1 MGPKSIRE
9 FIGND
14 AEQTVDGGADDVK
27 SIATK
32 KAKKSKGKGERISN
46 PSKYIDVKPTIDE
59 AAADSTA
66 VISFGRM
73 NPITVGHEKL
83 ANAVIRTGVKNNATP
98 LIFLSHSQDA
108 KKNPLSYEKKIKFAK
123 TAFGT
128 KLIQKSK
135 ARTIIDVAKELQGK
149 FENLIV
155 VAGSDRV
162 EEFNTLLNKY
172 NGKDYTYK
180 SIKVVSAGERDPD
193 ADDVSGMS
201 ASKMRALAKDGDME
215 SFKKGLPTKLRSQG
229 KAVFNSVRTGMNV
242 NEETQLNE
250 ITQRIVFDN
259 LKKATAAEKAG
270 MKLGLR
276 VDSGAEGGKIFYV
289 AVTGKYTDIMKW
301 MKLIESVNEN
311 QNHPLVKKARKAHKD
326 GVWDG
331 NVNKDGKPIV
341 HINGKPVHVESIYEA
356 LTRQQ
361 RLKRKMI
368 MRRLR
373 SKIKM
378 GRRRAMRRKATID
391 TLQKRARRQVI
402 RALKQRFAKSRDYAD
417 LPYSARQRI
426 DDRVAKIPDSRL
438 NILMRRML
446 PKVKQD
452 EKDRIASRIA
462 KNNPTNPVK
471 RSATV
476 VSVPKITEDVN
487 QKFEAFNESRKTD
500 IQRAIDLAEQLGANP
515 NYAIKEIEKISK
527 GITKHAKVKQALDEA
542 ASTPES
548 YNEYTVVQ
556 RVDEGASYHSG
567 LAKSTASKRKAQFAK
582 QAKMDD
588 DNPAAY
594 KPAPGDKRSKTKPSQ
609 HTTKFQ
615 QMFGEKNSNLER
627 AYLRKPHML
636 LKQDGSV
643 KLDQR
648 FKMFRKPKLDEMVTE
663 LDGTLVEENLNNLA
677 ESIEFIFESNPKAA
691 IKNKAE
697 KTGISYS
704 ILKKVFDRGVAAW
717 RTGHRPGTTPTQWGL
732 ARINSFATGG
742 KTRTTADK
750 DLWAQHKGK

>member
-46 PSKYIDVKPTIDE
+46 PSKYVDVKPTLDE

-242 NEETQLNE
+242 NESTQFNE
-250 ITQRIVFDN
+250 D
-259 LKKATAAEKAG
+259 
-270 MKLGLR
+270 
-276 VDSGAEGGKIFYV
+276 
-289 AVTGKYTDIMKW
+289 
-301 MKLIESVNEN
+301 
-311 QNHPLVKKARKAHKD
+311 QNHPLVKKARKSH
-326 GVWDG
+326 
-331 NVNKDGKPIV
+331 
-341 HINGKPVHVESIYEA
+341 
-356 LTRQQ
+356 
-361 RLKRKMI
+361 
-368 MRRLR
+368 
-373 SKIKM
+373 
-378 GRRRAMRRKATID
+378 
-391 TLQKRARRQVI
+391 
-402 RALKQRFAKSRDYAD
+402 
-417 LPYSARQRI
+417 
-426 DDRVAKIPDSRL
+426 
-438 NILMRRML
+438 
-446 PKVKQD
+446 
-452 EKDRIASRIA
+452 
-462 KNNPTNPVK
+462 
-471 RSATV
+471 
-476 VSVPKITEDVN
+476 
-487 QKFEAFNESRKTD
+487 
-500 IQRAIDLAEQLGANP
+500 
-515 NYAIKEIEKISK
+515 
-527 GITKHAKVKQALDEA
+527 
-542 ASTPES
+542 
-548 YNEYTVVQ
+548 
-556 RVDEGASYHSG
+556 
-567 LAKSTASKRKAQFAK
+567 
-582 QAKMDD
+582 
-588 DNPAAY
+588 
-594 KPAPGDKRSKTKPSQ
+594 
-609 HTTKFQ
+609 
-615 QMFGEKNSNLER
+615 
-627 AYLRKPHML
+627 
-636 LKQDGSV
+636 
-643 KLDQR
+643 
-648 FKMFRKPKLDEMVTE
+648 
-663 LDGTLVEENLNNLA
+663 
-677 ESIEFIFESNPKAA
+677 
-691 IKNKAE
+691 
-697 KTGISYS
+697 
-704 ILKKVFDRGVAAW
+704 
-717 RTGHRPGTTPTQWGL
+717 
-732 ARINSFATGG
+732 
-742 KTRTTADK
+742 
-750 DLWAQHKGK
+750 

>member
-1 MGPKSIRE
+1 MGQKSIRE

-14 AEQTVDGGADDVK
+14 AEQVVDGGADDSK
-27 SIATK
+27 K

-46 PSKYIDVKPTIDE
+46 PSKYVDVKPSLDE
-59 AAADSTA
+59 AATKETA

-108 KKNPLSYEKKIKFAK
+108 KKNPLSYEKKVKFAK

-128 KLIQKSK
+128 KLIQKST
-135 ARTIIDVAKELQGK
+135 ARTIIDVAKELQDK
-149 FENLIV
+149 FKNLIV

-172 NGKDYTYK
+172 NGKDYTYN

-229 KAVFNSVRTGMNV
+229 KAVYNSVRTGMNV
-242 NEETQLNE
+242 NEEITTESLDENLRKQIAQLA
-250 ITQRIVFDN
+250 
-259 LKKATAAEKAG
+259 KKFPEGSKVK
-270 MKLGLR
+270 MKH
-276 VDSGAEGGKIFYV
+276 DGKIATV
-289 AVTGKYTDIMKW
+289 LSVGKDHVKVGVGRKTMDHKPEE
-301 MKLIESVNEN
+301 LVPVNEN
-311 QNHPLVKKARKAHKD
+311 QNHPLVKKARQAHKQ

-331 NVNKDGKPIV
+331 NVNKEGRPIV

-378 GRRRAMRRKATID
+378 GRRRAMKRKATID

-402 RALKQRFAKSRDYAD
+402 RALKQRFAKSRDYND

-462 KNNPTNPVK
+462 KSNPSNPVK

-476 VSVPKITEDVN
+476 VTVPRITEDVN

-500 IQRAIDLAEQLGANP
+500 IQRAIDLAEQLGANQ

-527 GITKHAKVKQALDEA
+527 GISKHAKVKHALDEA

-567 LAKSTASKRKAQFAK
+567 LAKSTADKRKAQFAK

-594 KPAPGDKRSKTKPSQ
+594 KPAPGDKRSKTKPSN

-615 QMFGEKNSNLER
+615 QMFGEKSSNLER
-627 AYLRKPHML
+627 AYLKKPHML

-663 LDGTLVEENLNNLA
+663 LNGSDLEENLNNLA
-677 ESIEFIFESNPKAA
+677 ESIEFIFESNPKEA
-691 IKNKAE
+691 IKNKAK
-697 KTGISYS
+697 KTGISYG

-732 ARINSFATGG
+732 ARINSFATKSSGTWG
-742 KTRTTADK
+742 KADA
-750 DLWAQHKGK
+750 DLAAKVKGK

>member
-1 MGPKSIRE
+1 MGLKSIRE

-14 AEQTVDGGADDVK
+14 AEQTVDGGADDAK
-27 SIATK
+27 SISTK

-46 PSKYIDVKPTIDE
+46 PSKYVDVKPTLDE

-215 SFKKGLPTKLRSQG
+215 SFKKGLPAKLRSQG

-242 NEETQLNE
+242 NESTQL
-250 ITQRIVFDN
+250 
-259 LKKATAAEKAG
+259 
-270 MKLGLR
+270 
-276 VDSGAEGGKIFYV
+276 S
-289 AVTGKYTDIMKW
+289 
-301 MKLIESVNEN
+301 EN
-311 QNHPLVKKARKAHKD
+311 QNHPLVKKARKAHKQ
-326 GVWDG
+326 GLWDG
-331 NVNKDGKPIV
+331 NVNKEGKPIV

-402 RALKQRFAKSRDYAD
+402 RALKKRFAKSRDYAD

-462 KNNPTNPVK
+462 KSRPTNPVK

-487 QKFEAFNESRKTD
+487 QKFEAFYESRKTD
-500 IQRAIDLAEQLGANP
+500 IQRAVDLAEQLGANQ

-527 GITKHAKVKQALDEA
+527 GISKHAKVKQALDEA

-594 KPAPGDKRSKTKPSQ
+594 KPAPGDKRSKTKPSN

-615 QMFGEKNSNLER
+615 QMFGEKSSNLER
-627 AYLRKPHML
+627 AYLQKPHML

-677 ESIEFIFESNPKAA
+677 ETVEFIFESNPEAA

-697 KTGISYS
+697 KTGISYG

-717 RTGHRPGTTPTQWGL
+717 RTGHRPGTTPAQWGL

>member
-46 PSKYIDVKPTIDE
+46 PSKYIDVKPTLDE

-242 NEETQLNE
+242 NESTQFNE
-250 ITQRIVFDN
+250 D
-259 LKKATAAEKAG
+259 
-270 MKLGLR
+270 
-276 VDSGAEGGKIFYV
+276 
-289 AVTGKYTDIMKW
+289 
-301 MKLIESVNEN
+301 
-311 QNHPLVKKARKAHKD
+311 QNHPLVKKARKAHKQ

-331 NVNKDGKPIV
+331 NVNKEGKPIV

-462 KNNPTNPVK
+462 KSNPSNPVK

-500 IQRAIDLAEQLGANP
+500 IQRAIDLAEQLGANQ

-527 GITKHAKVKQALDEA
+527 GITKHAKVKQALVEA

-594 KPAPGDKRSKTKPSQ
+594 KPAPGDKRSKTKPSN

-615 QMFGEKNSNLER
+615 QMFGEKSSNLER

-677 ESIEFIFESNPKAA
+677 ETVEFIFESNPKAA

>member
-1 MGPKSIRE
+1 
-9 FIGND
+9 
-14 AEQTVDGGADDVK
+14 
-27 SIATK
+27 
-32 KAKKSKGKGERISN
+32 
-46 PSKYIDVKPTIDE
+46 
-59 AAADSTA
+59 
-66 VISFGRM
+66 
-73 NPITVGHEKL
+73 
-83 ANAVIRTGVKNNATP
+83 
-98 LIFLSHSQDA
+98 
-108 KKNPLSYEKKIKFAK
+108 
-123 TAFGT
+123 
-128 KLIQKSK
+128 
-135 ARTIIDVAKELQGK
+135 
-149 FENLIV
+149 
-155 VAGSDRV
+155 
-162 EEFNTLLNKY
+162 
-172 NGKDYTYK
+172 
-180 SIKVVSAGERDPD
+180 
-193 ADDVSGMS
+193 
-201 ASKMRALAKDGDME
+201 
-215 SFKKGLPTKLRSQG
+215 
-229 KAVFNSVRTGMNV
+229 
-242 NEETQLNE
+242 
-250 ITQRIVFDN
+250 
-259 LKKATAAEKAG
+259 
-270 MKLGLR
+270 
-276 VDSGAEGGKIFYV
+276 
-289 AVTGKYTDIMKW
+289 
-301 MKLIESVNEN
+301 
-311 QNHPLVKKARKAHKD
+311 
-326 GVWDG
+326 
-331 NVNKDGKPIV
+331 
-341 HINGKPVHVESIYEA
+341 
-356 LTRQQ
+356 
-361 RLKRKMI
+361 
-368 MRRLR
+368 
-373 SKIKM
+373 M

-402 RALKQRFAKSRDYAD
+402 RALKKRFAKSRDYAD

-462 KNNPTNPVK
+462 KSRPTNPVK

-487 QKFEAFNESRKTD
+487 QKFEAFYESRKTD
-500 IQRAIDLAEQLGANP
+500 IQRAVDLAEQLGANQ

-527 GITKHAKVKQALDEA
+527 GISKHAKVKQALDEA

-594 KPAPGDKRSKTKPSQ
+594 KPAPGDKRSKTKPSN

-615 QMFGEKNSNLER
+615 QMFGEKSSNLER
-627 AYLRKPHML
+627 AYLQKPHML

-677 ESIEFIFESNPKAA
+677 ETVEFIFESNPEAA

-697 KTGISYS
+697 KTGISYG

-717 RTGHRPGTTPTQWGL
+717 RTGHRPGTTPAQWGL

>member
-1 MGPKSIRE
+1 MNLFLPLQKIINNSVDLSFKNQTSKRLKSIMGPKSIRE

-46 PSKYIDVKPTIDE
+46 PSKYVDVKPTLDE

-215 SFKKGLPTKLRSQG
+215 SFKKGLPAKLRSQG

-242 NEETQLNE
+242 NESTQFNE
-250 ITQRIVFDN
+250 D
-259 LKKATAAEKAG
+259 
-270 MKLGLR
+270 
-276 VDSGAEGGKIFYV
+276 
-289 AVTGKYTDIMKW
+289 
-301 MKLIESVNEN
+301 
-311 QNHPLVKKARKAHKD
+311 QNHPLVKKARKAHKQ

-331 NVNKDGKPIV
+331 NVNKEGKPIV

-462 KNNPTNPVK
+462 KSNPSNPVK

-500 IQRAIDLAEQLGANP
+500 IQRAIDLAEQLGANQ

-527 GITKHAKVKQALDEA
+527 GITKHAKVKQALVEA

-594 KPAPGDKRSKTKPSQ
+594 KPAPGDKRSKTKPSN

-615 QMFGEKNSNLER
+615 QMFGEKSSNLER
-627 AYLRKPHML
+627 AYLQKPHML

-677 ESIEFIFESNPKAA
+677 ETVEFIFESNPEAA

-697 KTGISYS
+697 KTGISYG

>member
-1 MGPKSIRE
+1 MNLFLPLQKIINNSVDLSFKNQTSKRLKSIMGPKSIRE

-32 KAKKSKGKGERISN
+32 KAKKSKGKSERISN
-46 PSKYIDVKPTIDE
+46 PSKYVDVKPTLDE

-215 SFKKGLPTKLRSQG
+215 SFKKGLPAKLRSQG

-242 NEETQLNE
+242 NESTQFNE
-250 ITQRIVFDN
+250 D
-259 LKKATAAEKAG
+259 
-270 MKLGLR
+270 
-276 VDSGAEGGKIFYV
+276 
-289 AVTGKYTDIMKW
+289 
-301 MKLIESVNEN
+301 
-311 QNHPLVKKARKAHKD
+311 QNHPLVKKARKAHKQ

-331 NVNKDGKPIV
+331 NVNKEGKPIV

-462 KNNPTNPVK
+462 KSNPSNPVK

-500 IQRAIDLAEQLGANP
+500 IQRAIDLAEQLGANQ

-527 GITKHAKVKQALDEA
+527 GITKHAKVKQALVEA

-594 KPAPGDKRSKTKPSQ
+594 KPAPGDKRSKTKPSN

-615 QMFGEKNSNLER
+615 QMFGEKSSNLER

-677 ESIEFIFESNPKAA
+677 ETVEFIFESNPEAA

-697 KTGISYS
+697 KTGISYG

>member
-32 KAKKSKGKGERISN
+32 KAKKSKGKSERISN
-46 PSKYIDVKPTIDE
+46 PSKYVDVKPTLDE

-215 SFKKGLPTKLRSQG
+215 SFKKGLPAKLRSQG

-242 NEETQLNE
+242 NESTQFNE
-250 ITQRIVFDN
+250 D
-259 LKKATAAEKAG
+259 
-270 MKLGLR
+270 
-276 VDSGAEGGKIFYV
+276 
-289 AVTGKYTDIMKW
+289 
-301 MKLIESVNEN
+301 
-311 QNHPLVKKARKAHKD
+311 QNHPLVKKARKAHKQ

-331 NVNKDGKPIV
+331 NVNKEGKPIV

-462 KNNPTNPVK
+462 KSNPSNPVK

-500 IQRAIDLAEQLGANP
+500 IQRAIDLAEQLGANQ

-527 GITKHAKVKQALDEA
+527 GITKHAKVKQALVEA

-594 KPAPGDKRSKTKPSQ
+594 KPAPGDKRSKTKPSN

-615 QMFGEKNSNLER
+615 QMFGEKSSNLER

-677 ESIEFIFESNPKAA
+677 ETVEFIFESNPEAA

-697 KTGISYS
+697 KTGISYG